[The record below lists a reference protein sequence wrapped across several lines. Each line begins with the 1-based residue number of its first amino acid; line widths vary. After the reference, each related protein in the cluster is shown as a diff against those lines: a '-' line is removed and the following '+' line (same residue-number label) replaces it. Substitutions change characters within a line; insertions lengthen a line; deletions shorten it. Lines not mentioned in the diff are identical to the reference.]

1 MVIADQPNIPEA
13 SPSVVL
19 MASTNPEQQA
29 SGQTERI
36 MGECWLVKADGY
48 GQGFS
53 PIITANLWFNVNP
66 EKIESETA
74 EIRILRQPKHGT
86 LEILNPIWAGVNYR
100 PDKGYR
106 GNDTAVLKVKGNG
119 YTVKI
124 HYFFR
129 VVKESGARIY
139 DNKNCIGPVWKI
151 SSDSPQTPIDLSSLQ
166 RDVVLSALLADASH
180 ALAGFADVPG
190 DAIGQTTGEGKGAT
204 ITLDTNAAGYN
215 WFIDY
220 TPSDNSEF
228 LPTANPN
235 EWIAKA
241 SSEAAGKMD
250 MLSVL
255 LHEYGHALG
264 FEHSANSQ
272 DFMATTLTP
281 GVRRLP
287 SAEELALMAQLVG
300 EVKGDMADASSNT
313 PDTPQSPLPSLPLG
327 GAFGLALLGRLRSTR
342 YGGWNI
348 AVESA
353 TQYEIAANP
362 KLSNTEFAG
371 GQGWSTT
378 GDVRF
383 QDGAATLT
391 EAAASQTRL
400 NQVFIVG
407 ENDRFLSF
415 TVADTALDDADQ
427 APDDAFEVAL
437 LDANTGAS
445 LLGGTGLTRNDAFLN
460 LQANG
465 NEHKSQA
472 VTSIR
477 NADGSRTYLVD
488 LAGIPAGTAVNLA
501 FDLIGF
507 GKGAAATSSHLTIRD
522 LRIGVPQTKDDSAT
536 LAEDGVTT
544 IAALANDLNAQQP
557 GFAPVIVDAPAHGQV
572 TINADGSFSFA
583 PEQNWNGEDRFTYKL
598 SDGRVDSNLA
608 TVSLTVTPVND
619 APVTVADAASVGEDG
634 TLAASGNLLANDS
647 DADAPQEVPLG
658 DAATVLT
665 VAAPGEYVGAYGTL
679 TLAQDGSY
687 SYTLANDSSV
697 VQALRAGEVVTDVF
711 AYAASDG
718 LTSTPAQLT
727 VTITGQNDAPVTAA
741 DAANVQEDG
750 TLAASGNLLANDSDV
765 DAPQEVPLGDTDTI
779 LTVSAPGDYVGAY
792 GTLNLGL
799 DGSYSYTLTN
809 DSAIVQAL
817 REGEIVSDV
826 FTYAASDG
834 ITITPAQLT
843 VTITGSNDAPITTDD
858 AASVSEDGSLA
869 ASGNLLENDTDVD
882 TGTVLT
888 VVAPNQRGSN

>member
-1 MVIADQPNIPEA
+1 LRNKNAPADKLDENNSVSRFTLVDKKYVYQGGDPYTDTITKATTGSPALATDKDSFHKRWNYWRGNVKLAYTGGNPYETINSALSHLGINATNAKGYESQIGIALRPRSAMSISEGTHLLLANNGIGQVIPGGTAAEDVIQELLAEARNALGFNDGDYTMVIADQPNIPEA

-29 SGQTERI
+29 SGRTERI

-272 DFMATTLTP
+272 DFMATTLSP

-313 PDTPQSPLPSLPLG
+313 PDTPQSPLPSVPLG

-371 GQGWSTT
+371 GQGWSTS

-383 QDGAATLT
+383 QDGAATLAET
-391 EAAASQTRL
+391 AASQTRL

-460 LQANG
+460 LQADG

-544 IAALANDLNAQQP
+544 IAALANDRGWQMSAQQP
-557 GFAPVIVDAPAHGQV
+557 GFAPIIVDAPVHGQI
-572 TINADGSFSFA
+572 TINADGTFSFA
-583 PEQNWNGEDRFTYKL
+583 PEKDWHGEDHFGNALKEVPLGDKL
-598 SDGRVDSNLA
+598 SDGHVDSNLA

-619 APVTVADAASVGEDG
+619 APVAAHDAANVGEDG
-634 TLAASGNLLANDS
+634 TFAASGNLLAGGRTW
-647 DADAPQEVPLG
+647 AGARGWRAP
-658 DAATVLT
+658 AALESRRSE
-665 VAAPGEYVGAYGTL
+665 AP
-679 TLAQDGSY
+679 
-687 SYTLANDSSV
+687 
-697 VQALRAGEVVTDVF
+697 
-711 AYAASDG
+711 
-718 LTSTPAQLT
+718 
-727 VTITGQNDAPVTAA
+727 
-741 DAANVQEDG
+741 
-750 TLAASGNLLANDSDV
+750 
-765 DAPQEVPLGDTDTI
+765 
-779 LTVSAPGDYVGAY
+779 
-792 GTLNLGL
+792 
-799 DGSYSYTLTN
+799 
-809 DSAIVQAL
+809 
-817 REGEIVSDV
+817 
-826 FTYAASDG
+826 
-834 ITITPAQLT
+834 
-843 VTITGSNDAPITTDD
+843 
-858 AASVSEDGSLA
+858 
-869 ASGNLLENDTDVD
+869 
-882 TGTVLT
+882 
-888 VVAPNQRGSN
+888 